1 MKCINKN
8 RQAKRYTDPLCIL
21 SWYTMQTTICGPND
35 EWLIVAD
42 DGCQAELWVEQ
53 DFLIATD
60 TWERRKE
67 MR

>member
-1 MKCINKN
+1 MSCE
-8 RQAKRYTDPLCIL
+8 
-21 SWYTMQTTICGPND
+21 STIAGPND

-42 DGCQAELWVEQ
+42 DDAQTDLFIEQ

-60 TWERRKE
+60 TWVKRQE